1 MRHATIQ
8 IHLLRHATIQKHILR
23 HATIQIHILRHD
35 TIQIHQMRHA
45 TIHIVYYS
53 NSPNE
58 ACHYS
63 KTSNEACH
71 CTHCHHEVTVV
82 TTVTGQGC
90 TWLVYEGIRPPSP
103 PRVPWSWFTRV
114 FHLHHHL
121 VYRGALSHIQWNV
134 VFTFQR
140 DYNHTVCECLVLI
153 NVCECLVLINTQIY
167 TNEV

>member
-8 IHLLRHATIQKHILR
+8 IHLLRHATIQIHLLR
-23 HATIQIHILRHD
+23 HATTQKHILRHD

-63 KTSNEACH
+63 NTSNEACH
-71 CTHCHHEVTVV
+71 CAHCHHQVTVV
-82 TTVTGQGC
+82 TAVTGQGC
-90 TWLVYEGIRPPSP
+90 KTYVSRRRSIHG
-103 PRVPWSWFTRV
+103 WFTRV
-114 FHLHHHL
+114 FELHHHL
-121 VYRGALSHIQWNV
+121 VYRGDLSHIQWNV

-140 DYNHTVCECLVLI
+140 DYNHTVCES
-153 NVCECLVLINTQIY
+153 LVLINTQIY

>member
-8 IHLLRHATIQKHILR
+8 IHLLRHATIQIHLLR
-23 HATIQIHILRHD
+23 HATIQKHILRHD

-63 KTSNEACH
+63 NTSNEACH
-71 CTHCHHEVTVV
+71 CAHCHHQVTVV

-90 TWLVYEGIRPPSP
+90 TWLVYEGKTII
-103 PRVPWSWFTRV
+103 FD
-114 FHLHHHL
+114 LHHHL

-153 NVCECLVLINTQIY
+153 NTQIY

>member
-1 MRHATIQ
+1 MPLFKMRHA
-8 IHLLRHATIQKHILR
+8 AIQKHILR
-23 HATIQIHILRHD
+23 HATIQKHILRHD

-63 KTSNEACH
+63 NTSNEACH
-71 CTHCHHEVTVV
+71 CAHCHHQVTVV
-82 TTVTGQGC
+82 TAVRGQGC
-90 TWLVYEGIRPPSP
+90 KTCGRESCSQEEVNTWLVYEGIRPPSP

-114 FHLHHHL
+114 FDLHHHL

-140 DYNHTVCECLVLI
+140 DYNHTVCES
-153 NVCECLVLINTQIY
+153 LVLINTQIY

>member
-8 IHLLRHATIQKHILR
+8 IHLLRHDTIQKHILR
-23 HATIQIHILRHD
+23 HATIQKHILRHD

-63 KTSNEACH
+63 NTSNEACH
-71 CTHCHHEVTVV
+71 CAHCHHQVTV
-82 TTVTGQGC
+82 VTGQGC
-90 TWLVYEGIRPPSP
+90 KTYVLRRRSIRG
-103 PRVPWSWFTRV
+103 WFTRV
-114 FHLHHHL
+114 FDLHHHL

>member
-23 HATIQIHILRHD
+23 HATIQKHILRHD

-63 KTSNEACH
+63 NTSNEACH
-71 CTHCHHEVTVV
+71 CAHCHHQVTVV

-90 TWLVYEGIRPPSP
+90 KTYVRRRRSIRGWFTRATSITTSCTVELVYEGIRPPSP
-103 PRVPWSWFTRV
+103 PRVPWISE
-114 FHLHHHL
+114 
-121 VYRGALSHIQWNV
+121 S
-134 VFTFQR
+134 
-140 DYNHTVCECLVLI
+140 HTVECGLYFS
-153 NVCECLVLINTQIY
+153 T
-167 TNEV
+167 